1 MFELYSL
8 NARGMS
14 ITKSLYQIGMRCL
27 KQMRSQNT
35 TNTNSH
41 RAFSQL
47 KKSIL
52 AARWGWLTTY
62 VLGQGVGKEKI
73 NKIMYVY
80 MFRHPFDPFRNWTGC
95 YRIDGPF
102 TSMIYWIIKLNMLF
116 FSVASFDMTRG
127 HTFQHI
133 VTIEWGFPTWDK
145 VRTARPAAVQ
155 KVIRCG
161 GLAPKREGGNDL
173 TGIVEVRCSWG
184 LLRFDWSVRMC
195 HQDQVQDKVNMFIGH
210 CGLFLCFQCTLR

>member
-1 MFELYSL
+1 
-8 NARGMS
+8 MS
-14 ITKSLYQIGMRCL
+14 
-27 KQMRSQNT
+27 
-35 TNTNSH
+35 
-41 RAFSQL
+41 
-47 KKSIL
+47 
-52 AARWGWLTTY
+52 
-62 VLGQGVGKEKI
+62 
-73 NKIMYVY
+73 
-80 MFRHPFDPFRNWTGC
+80 RHPFDPFRNWTGC
-95 YRIDGPF
+95 YRVDGPF
-102 TSMIYWIIKLNMLF
+102 TSMIHWIIKLNMLF

-133 VTIEWGFPTWDK
+133 VTIDWGFPTWDK

-195 HQDQVQDKVNMFIGH
+195 HQDQVQDKVNMFIDL
-210 CGLFLCFQCTLR
+210 CGFFYVFNAASSSQAWQWIFTVYL